1 MKRILIIVVIA
12 GLLLPSCMKYQDIKF
27 LGVDHVRI
35 GKLGMNEST
44 LDMNLVFNNPNRMGA
59 TINNARGQAWIQ
71 DIYIGD
77 FLLSEDVKIPAS
89 SNFSVPV
96 SLKLNL
102 KDLVKNSLNLI
113 TRDSI
118 ALRVDGSAQL
128 SKGGIIKNFPLRYSG
143 RQSSQQ
149 LLGQL
154 RF

>member
-77 FLLSEDVKIPAS
+77 FC
-89 SNFSVPV
+89 
-96 SLKLNL
+96 
-102 KDLVKNSLNLI
+102 
-113 TRDSI
+113 
-118 ALRVDGSAQL
+118 
-128 SKGGIIKNFPLRYSG
+128 
-143 RQSSQQ
+143 
-149 LLGQL
+149 
-154 RF
+154 